1 MHQLRHTHSTSGE
14 RQMPIKYFSY
24 SLVQQGKSEGKP
36 VHPSPGFM
44 YLTVSRHVLFV
55 YLHQG
60 SGSGLSWDWWKLNYL
75 FHLMQIFIN
84 HLKSV
89 RVFVLILC
97 QTLRFAKY
105 MIFFEV
111 FPFRRKRKKRS
122 GEKKMR
128 ILLLKLVGPGL
139 SRSWLI
145 TLIGLLKNLKQANHN
160 KIANK
165 RVFLIKILYNYFF
178 GVPSSPADQYDTP
191 FVAFHVVNFFVCR
204 PHHFGTILKVPI
216 HVNSLK
222 KVKNMGI
229 FCFQFPVVNR
239 E

>member
-1 MHQLRHTHSTSGE
+1 METQLFISFNADIHKPFEICES
-14 RQMPIKYFSY
+14 ICSY
-24 SLVQQGKSEGKP
+24 TLSNTEVCKIHDL
-36 VHPSPGFM
+36 
-44 YLTVSRHVLFV
+44 LW
-55 YLHQG
+55 
-60 SGSGLSWDWWKLNYL
+60 GL
-75 FHLMQIFIN
+75 
-84 HLKSV
+84 
-89 RVFVLILC
+89 
-97 QTLRFAKY
+97 
-105 MIFFEV
+105 
-111 FPFRRKRKKRS
+111 PFQKEAKKRS